1 MRREK
6 NYRKLAYII
15 MRAGMTRSGL
25 AQKVGMS
32 NCHLSQIVF
41 GKRNPSR
48 MLDRR
53 IRTVLEYWEDDLYN
67 VDVNAAENMER
78 AAIRNLRYWSR
89 LLETHLQEFSKK
101 EY

>member
-1 MRREK
+1 
-6 NYRKLAYII
+6 
-15 MRAGMTRSGL
+15 
-25 AQKVGMS
+25 
-32 NCHLSQIVF
+32 
-41 GKRNPSR
+41 